1 MTDKMKN
8 SNGFTLVE
16 LIVILVILAIL
27 AAIMT
32 PALLGYIDSSKE
44 KECGVMAVA
53 HKETL
58 QNL

>member
-32 PALLGYIDSSKE
+32 PALLGYIDSAKKRSA
-44 KECGVMAVA
+44 GVNRKAF
-53 HKETL
+53 
-58 QNL
+58 